1 MARTPAVTRESVP
14 EAQRETFDAI
24 VAERGGVPSGGPGS
38 AMLNAPEVAQRAL
51 GLALF
56 LRTDTSLEPR
66 IRELAMLVAA
76 RENDCQYI
84 WNAHAPPGRQAGL
97 RNELVDALRDRR
109 ELTNPQADE
118 AAVVEYGQ
126 QFFRTRRVSQEAFDA
141 VVSHFGVTGT
151 TELTTLM
158 GCYSMLAFNVN
169 AFGVELPA
177 ELTEVPLPV

>member
-1 MARTPAVTRESVP
+1 MPRTPAVTREAVP
-14 EAQRETFDAI
+14 ESQRGVFDAI
-24 VAERGGVPSGGPGS
+24 VAERGGVPEGGPGS
-38 AMLNAPEVAQRAL
+38 VLLNAPEVAQRAL
-51 GLALF
+51 GLALY

-84 WNAHAPPGRQAGL
+84 WNAHAPPGRRGGL
-97 RNELVDALRDRR
+97 RDELVDALRDRK
-109 ELTNPQADE
+109 ELPNPAADE

-126 QFFRTRRVSQEAFDA
+126 QFFRTRRVTPAAFDA
-141 VVSHFGVTGT
+141 VVGHFGVTGT
-151 TELTTLM
+151 TELTTLL

-177 ELTEVPLPV
+177 ERTEEPLPI